1 MSIKKE
7 RKYPGFSALRRGL
20 WKMKKCVMLIFK
32 KIGLSFFPLRVT
44 QEL

>member
-7 RKYPGFSALRRGL
+7 RKYPGFSALRRG
-20 WKMKKCVMLIFK
+20 KMKKCVMLIFK